1 MTNDLL
7 FDFTVD
13 KAAKMVYITREFDAD
28 LSLVWDAFTK
38 AELIDQ
44 WIAPK
49 PMTSKTKY
57 QDFKV
62 GGKRFYAMISPEG
75 LERWAIQEY
84 TSITPK
90 TNFKMYNAFAD
101 KDENPELPGSE
112 WDHTFSEHPD
122 SHRDGP
128 VTKVS
133 IAIYNES
140 LERLERILDGFTQGM
155 KMSLSNLENL
165 LATLSKK

>member
-1 MTNDLL
+1 MNNLL

-13 KAAKMVYITREFDAD
+13 KASKTVFITREFDAEP
-28 LSLVWDAFTK
+28 SLVWEAFTK

-49 PMTSKTKY
+49 PMIAKTKY

-62 GGKRFYAMISPEG
+62 GGKRFYAMISPDG
-75 LERWAIQEY
+75 IERWALQQY

-90 TNFKMYNAFAD
+90 TNFKMNNAFAD
-101 KDENPELPGSE
+101 KDETPELHGSE
-112 WDHTFSEHPD
+112 WDHTFSEQN
-122 SHRDGP
+122 GT
-128 VTKVS
+128 TKVS
-133 IAIYNES
+133 ITIYNES

-155 KMSLSNLENL
+155 KMALSNLENL
-165 LATLSKK
+165 LATLSGK

>member
-1 MTNDLL
+1 MSDNLV

-13 KAAKMVYITREFDAD
+13 KATKKVYITREFDAE

-49 PMTSKTKY
+49 PFSSKTKY
-57 QDFKV
+57 MDFKV
-62 GGKRFYAMISPEG
+62 GGKRFYAMISPDG
-75 LERWAIQEY
+75 LERWALQEY

-90 TNFKMYNAFAD
+90 TNFKMYNAFANA
-101 KDENPELPGSE
+101 DETPELPGSE
-112 WDHTFSEHPD
+112 WDHTFSDQE
-122 SHRDGP
+122 GK
-128 VTKVS
+128 TKVN
-133 IAIYNES
+133 ITIYNES

-165 LATLSKK
+165 LATLSNN

>member
-1 MTNDLL
+1 MNQDLL

-13 KAAKMVYITREFDAD
+13 RSIKTVFINREFDAE

-49 PMTSKTKY
+49 PLRAKTKY

-62 GGKRFYAMISPEG
+62 GGKRFWAMITPDG
-75 LERWAIQEY
+75 QERWAIQTY

-112 WDHTFSEHPD
+112 WDHTFSQQN
-122 SHRDGP
+122 GT
-128 VTKVS
+128 TKVS
-133 IAIYNES
+133 ITIYNES

-165 LATLSKK
+165 LAALSQK